1 MMINIKEINEK
12 LARLPEPPEV
22 TAIRENILNTF
33 SKLEFVEVGHQYF
46 LPRENGEKE
55 ELISVSKL
63 CQQFEQEDDWDVI
76 ATRYALKH
84 NMEKETVQRMWH
96 ENNIRAT
103 NNGTSTHL
111 YGEMWM
117 HFAMGKTDFDP
128 VIKPQYEDGY
138 LIPYGPKERA
148 VEAFW
153 QDLFSVDEIY
163 PVLAETRVYT
173 GINNN
178 ALGLKQNYAGTFDM
192 LFAIKHQGK
201 WKLLIYDYKTNG
213 SLTSPFK
220 QENDIMMKAPFNY
233 MVDESKSHYTLQLSA
248 YQLALEQL
256 GYEVIDR
263 KLIWVK
269 DDETYEKISLPDVT
283 KELRKVLS

>member
-1 MMINIKEINEK
+1 MINIEEIKEK

-22 TAIRENILNTF
+22 KAMRENIVSTF
-33 SKLEFVEVGHQYF
+33 CNLEFVDEGHKYY
-46 LPRENGEKE
+46 LPREDGSKE

-63 CQQFEQEDDWDVI
+63 CEQFSVEEDWDAI
-76 ATRYALKH
+76 AARYALKH
-84 NMEKETVQRMWH
+84 DMTKEAVQRMWH

-117 HFAMGKTDFDP
+117 NFAMGNTDFDP

-138 LIPYGPKERA
+138 LIPYSNKQVA
-148 VEAFW
+148 VQTFW
-153 QDLFSVDEIY
+153 EDLFKIDSIY

-178 ALGLKQNYAGTFDM
+178 KLGLKQNYAGTFDM
-192 LFAIKHQGK
+192 LFATKIKNK

-213 SLTSPFK
+213 SLTSIYN
-220 QENDIMMKAPFNY
+220 QEHDKMLLPPFNY
-233 MVDESKSHYTLQLSA
+233 LVEEAKSHYTLQLSA
-248 YQLALEQL
+248 YQLAIEQL
-256 GYEVIDR
+256 GYEVADR
-263 KLIWVK
+263 KLVWVK
-269 DDETYEKISLPDVT
+269 DDGTYEKISLPDVT
-283 KELRKVLS
+283 QELKNALS